1 MWLLKQTD
9 LVKQGADYI
18 IVSQSQETITQKQY
32 DNYINSMQFMR
43 NLGGVEKLTNPK
55 VGHTK
60 LISISPD
67 KQDKIIRNFY
77 YEPCRN

>member
-1 MWLLKQTD
+1 
-9 LVKQGADYI
+9 
-18 IVSQSQETITQKQY
+18 
-32 DNYINSMQFMR
+32 MR

>member
-1 MWLLKQTD
+1 MIHLQTTKLTLIGKKYQID
-9 LVKQGADYI
+9 SYEE
-18 IVSQSQETITQKQY
+18 SEITQKHY

-43 NLGGVEKLTNPK
+43 NLGGVEKLTNPR
-55 VGHTK
+55 VGHTR

-77 YEPCRN
+77 YETCRN